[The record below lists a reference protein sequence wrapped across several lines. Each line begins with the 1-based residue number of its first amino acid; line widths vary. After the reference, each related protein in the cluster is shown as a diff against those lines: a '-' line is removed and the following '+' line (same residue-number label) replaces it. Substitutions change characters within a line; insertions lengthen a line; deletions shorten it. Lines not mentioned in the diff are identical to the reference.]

1 MFQDGAMSRLIIVSN
16 RLPFAF
22 ENRDGKISIRQ
33 SSGGLVSAIKSYIE
47 SNRNQLSYDGKIW
60 LGSMDADEKEWK
72 TATEQGAVPDDIS
85 LTPVFPDAA
94 AYSNFYN
101 GFSNSVLWPLF
112 HYFPS
117 LVEYKKEYFD
127 DYKRVNQL
135 FANAVRE
142 VYEAG
147 DVIWIHDYQLMMVP
161 DMLRRIL
168 PEATIGFF
176 LHIPFPSYEIFRL
189 LPTEWKKQLLQ
200 GVMGADLIGFHT
212 HEYGQHFIQSVKM
225 ILQVESQFNAVYYG
239 SRMVRIDQFPIG
251 IDYKKFRDACIDD
264 TVVGICTGIEEN
276 FYQQKIIFSVDRLDY
291 TKGISYRL
299 TGFEHF
305 LESHPEFKEK
315 IVFILNIVPS
325 RDTIPSYNEMKK
337 SIEVQVSTINGRF
350 STLQWQ
356 PIIYRYNHLEFEE
369 LCALY
374 QAAHVALIT
383 PLRDGMNLVAKE
395 YIASCI
401 DEGVLILSEL
411 TGAASELNEAVLVNP
426 TDTDE
431 VANAIYVALT
441 MPLIEQRS
449 RLSYMQ
455 RRIAEYDV
463 EKWIN
468 DFTGQLIITKKDQE
482 ALKVNILTE
491 KHIQNIIADF
501 KKARKRCI
509 LLDYD
514 GTLAPY
520 QKLPSLATP
529 SGELVE
535 LLKQLTQDPL
545 NEIVIISGRDVKTL
559 EKWLGT
565 LPLNMIA
572 EHGACVKNHGEEWKE
587 QVPINTEWKE
597 QVRPLMQLF
606 VDRCAG
612 SFIEE
617 KKSTLAWHYRN
628 TNQELGFMR
637 SRELRNALL
646 QLTANTALQVVDGN
660 KVLEVRMVGVDKGMA
675 AASMVAGFDPD
686 FILCIGDDV
695 TDEDMFRAM
704 RDKAYT
710 IKIGRA
716 NTSAEYTILSQKEVF
731 PFLKRFVEPVEKRNI
746 KYS

>member
-1 MFQDGAMSRLIIVSN
+1 MPRLIIVSN
-16 RLPFAF
+16 RLPFAV
-22 ENRDGKISIRQ
+22 ENQDGEITVRQ

-47 SNRNQLSYDGKIW
+47 RNKDYQQFTGRVWI
-60 LGSMDADEKEWK
+60 GSMDCTEEDWQ
-72 TATEQGAVPDDIS
+72 TAVNQGLLPEDLMVQPI
-85 LTPVFPDAA
+85 FPESATYA
-94 AYSNFYN
+94 NFYN

-117 LVEYKKEYFD
+117 LVEYKKEYFQ
-127 DYKRVNQL
+127 DYKRINQQ
-135 FANAVRE
+135 FADTIRQA
-142 VYEAG
+142 YQPG
-147 DVIWIHDYQLMMVP
+147 DVIWIHDYQLMMVS
-161 DMLRRIL
+161 DMLRRVL
-168 PEATIGFF
+168 PDATIGFF

-189 LPTEWKKQLLQ
+189 LPREWKQQILQ
-200 GVMGADLIGFHT
+200 GVMGADLVGFHT
-212 HEYGQHFIQSVKM
+212 HDYGQHFIHSVKM
-225 ILQVESQFNAVYYG
+225 ILQVDSQFNTVYYG
-239 SRMVRIDQFPIG
+239 NRMVRIDQFPIG
-251 IDYKKFRDACIDD
+251 IDYKKFRDACIDE
-264 TVVGICTGIEEN
+264 TVVGICTRIEEN
-276 FYQQKIIFSVDRLDY
+276 FYNQKIIFSVDRLDY

-299 TGFEHF
+299 SGFEHF
-305 LESHPEFKEK
+305 LENHSEFREK

-325 RDTIPSYNEMKK
+325 RDTIYSYNEMKK
-337 SIEVQVSTINGRF
+337 SIELQVSTINGRF

-374 QAAHVALIT
+374 QAADVALIT

-395 YIASCI
+395 FIASCI
-401 DEGVLILSEL
+401 DKGVLILSEL

-431 VANAIYVALT
+431 VANAIYSALM

-463 EKWIN
+463 QKWIN
-468 DFTGQLIITKKDQE
+468 DFMDQLIITKKDQE
-482 ALKVNILTE
+482 SLKVNILKE
-491 KHIQNIIADF
+491 NHIEQIVADF
-501 KKARKRCI
+501 NKAHKRCI

-520 QKLPSLATP
+520 QKLPSMAAP
-529 SGELVE
+529 SEDLIQ
-535 LLKQLTQDPL
+535 LLKQLTQNPS
-545 NEIVIISGRDVKTL
+545 NEIVIISGRDINTL
-559 EKWLGT
+559 EKWLGK

-572 EHGACVKNHGEEWKE
+572 EHGACAKYRGEDWKE
-587 QVPINTEWKE
+587 QVAINTEWKE
-597 QVRPLMQLF
+597 QIRPLMQLF

-675 AASMVAGFDPD
+675 AVNMISGFEPD
-686 FILCIGDDV
+686 FVLCIGDDV

-704 RDKAYT
+704 RDKGYT

-716 NTSAEYTILSQKEVF
+716 NTSAQYTILSQKDVF
-731 PFLKRFVEPVEKRNI
+731 PFLQRFVQPIEQKQVR
-746 KYS
+746 YS

>member
-1 MFQDGAMSRLIIVSN
+1 
-16 RLPFAF
+16 LPFAV
-22 ENRDGKISIRQ
+22 ENQDGEITVRQ

-47 SNRNQLSYDGKIW
+47 RNKDYQQFTGRVWI
-60 LGSMDADEKEWK
+60 GSMDCTEEDWQ
-72 TATEQGAVPDDIS
+72 TAVNQGLLPEDLMVQPI
-85 LTPVFPDAA
+85 FPESATYA
-94 AYSNFYN
+94 NFYN

-117 LVEYKKEYFD
+117 LVEYRKEYFK
-127 DYKRVNQL
+127 DYKRINQQ
-135 FANAVRE
+135 FADAIRQA
-142 VYEAG
+142 YEPG
-147 DVIWIHDYQLMMVP
+147 DVIWIHDYQLMMVS
-161 DMLRRIL
+161 DMLRRVL
-168 PEATIGFF
+168 PDATIGFF

-189 LPTEWKKQLLQ
+189 LPREWKQQILQ

-212 HEYGQHFIQSVKM
+212 HDYGQHFIQSVKM
-225 ILQVESQFNAVYYG
+225 ILQVDSQFNTVYYG
-239 SRMVRIDQFPIG
+239 NRMVRIDQFPIG
-251 IDYKKFRDACIDD
+251 IDYKKFRDACIDE
-264 TVVGICTGIEEN
+264 TVVGICTRIEEN
-276 FYQQKIIFSVDRLDY
+276 FYNQKIIFSVDRLDY

-299 TGFEHF
+299 NGFEHF
-305 LESHPEFKEK
+305 LENHPEFREK

-325 RDTIPSYNEMKK
+325 RDTIYSYNEMKK
-337 SIEVQVSTINGRF
+337 SIELQVSTINGRF

-374 QAAHVALIT
+374 QAADVALIT

-395 YIASCI
+395 FIASCI
-401 DEGVLILSEL
+401 DKGVLILSEL

-431 VANAIYVALT
+431 VANAIYSALM

-463 EKWIN
+463 QKWIN
-468 DFTGQLIITKKDQE
+468 DFMDQLIITKKDQE
-482 ALKVNILTE
+482 SLKVNILKE
-491 KHIQNIIADF
+491 NHIEQIVADF
-501 KKARKRCI
+501 NKANKRCI

-520 QKLPSLATP
+520 QKLPSMAAP
-529 SGELVE
+529 SEDLIQ
-535 LLKQLTQDPL
+535 LLKQLTQNPS
-545 NEIVIISGRDVKTL
+545 NEIVIISGRDINTL
-559 EKWLGT
+559 EKWLGK

-572 EHGACVKNHGEEWKE
+572 EHGACAKYRGEDWKE
-587 QVPINTEWKE
+587 QVAINTEWKE
-597 QVRPLMQLF
+597 QIRPLMQLF

-675 AASMVAGFDPD
+675 AVNMISGFEPD
-686 FILCIGDDV
+686 FVLCIGDDV

-704 RDKAYT
+704 RDKGYT
-710 IKIGRA
+710 VKIGRA
-716 NTSAEYTILSQKEVF
+716 NTSAQYTILSQKDVF
-731 PFLKRFVEPVEKRNI
+731 PFLQRFVQPVEQKNVR
-746 KYS
+746 YS

>member
-1 MFQDGAMSRLIIVSN
+1 
-16 RLPFAF
+16 
-22 ENRDGKISIRQ
+22 
-33 SSGGLVSAIKSYIE
+33 
-47 SNRNQLSYDGKIW
+47 
-60 LGSMDADEKEWK
+60 
-72 TATEQGAVPDDIS
+72 
-85 LTPVFPDAA
+85 
-94 AYSNFYN
+94 
-101 GFSNSVLWPLF
+101 
-112 HYFPS
+112 
-117 LVEYKKEYFD
+117 
-127 DYKRVNQL
+127 
-135 FANAVRE
+135 
-142 VYEAG
+142 
-147 DVIWIHDYQLMMVP
+147 VIWVHDYQLMMVS

-168 PEATIGFF
+168 PQATIGFF

-200 GVMGADLIGFHT
+200 GMMGADLIGFHT
-212 HEYGQHFIQSVKM
+212 HDYGQHFIHSVKM

-239 SRMVRIDQFPIG
+239 SRMVRVDQFPIG
-251 IDYKKFRDACIDD
+251 IDYKKFRDACIDE

-325 RDTIPSYNEMKK
+325 RDTITSYNDMKRE
-337 SIEVQVSTINGRF
+337 IEVQVSTINGRF

-374 QAAHVALIT
+374 QAADVALIT

-401 DEGVLILSEL
+401 DNGVLILSEL

-431 VANAIYVALT
+431 VANAIYFALT

-468 DFTGQLIITKKDQE
+468 DFMEQLIITKKDQE
-482 ALKVNILTE
+482 GLKVNILKDNHIE
-491 KHIQNIIADF
+491 KIIADF
-501 KKARKRCI
+501 NKATKRCI

-529 SGELVE
+529 SEELVQ
-535 LLKQLTQDPL
+535 LLKQLTDDRS

-572 EHGACVKNHGEEWKE
+572 EHGACVKYHGEEWKE

-675 AASMVAGFDPD
+675 AVSMITGFDPD
-686 FILCIGDDV
+686 FVLCIGDDV
-695 TDEDMFRAM
+695 TDEDMFRAL
-704 RDKAYT
+704 RDRAYT

-716 NTSAEYTILSQKEVF
+716 NTSAQYTILSQKEVF
-731 PFLKRFVEPVEKRNI
+731 PFLKRFVESIQQKKIR
-746 KYS
+746 SS

>member
-1 MFQDGAMSRLIIVSN
+1 MPRLIIVSN
-16 RLPFAF
+16 RLPFAV
-22 ENRDGKISIRQ
+22 ENQDGEITVRQ

-47 SNRNQLSYDGKIW
+47 RNKDYQQFTGRVWI
-60 LGSMDADEKEWK
+60 GSMDCTEEDWQ
-72 TATEQGAVPDDIS
+72 TAVNQGLLPEDLMVQPI
-85 LTPVFPDAA
+85 FPESATYA
-94 AYSNFYN
+94 NFYN

-117 LVEYKKEYFD
+117 LVEYRKEYFK
-127 DYKRVNQL
+127 DYKRINQQ
-135 FANAVRE
+135 FADAIRQA
-142 VYEAG
+142 YEPG
-147 DVIWIHDYQLMMVP
+147 DVIWIHDYQLMMVS
-161 DMLRRIL
+161 DMLRRVL
-168 PEATIGFF
+168 PDATIGFF

-189 LPTEWKKQLLQ
+189 LPREWKQQILQ

-212 HEYGQHFIQSVKM
+212 HDYGQHFIQSVKM
-225 ILQVESQFNAVYYG
+225 ILQVDSQFNTVYYG
-239 SRMVRIDQFPIG
+239 NRMVRIDQFPIG
-251 IDYKKFRDACIDD
+251 IDYKKFRDACIDE
-264 TVVGICTGIEEN
+264 TVVGICTRIEEN
-276 FYQQKIIFSVDRLDY
+276 FYNQKIIFSVDRLDY

-299 TGFEHF
+299 SGFEHF
-305 LESHPEFKEK
+305 LENHPEFREK

-325 RDTIPSYNEMKK
+325 RDTIYSYNEMKK
-337 SIEVQVSTINGRF
+337 SIELQVSTINGRF

-374 QAAHVALIT
+374 QAADVALIT

-395 YIASCI
+395 FIASCI
-401 DEGVLILSEL
+401 DKGVLILSEL

-431 VANAIYVALT
+431 VANAIYSALM

-463 EKWIN
+463 QKWIN
-468 DFTGQLIITKKDQE
+468 DFMDQLIITKKDQE
-482 ALKVNILTE
+482 SLKVNILKE
-491 KHIQNIIADF
+491 NHIEQIVADF
-501 KKARKRCI
+501 NKANKRCI

-520 QKLPSLATP
+520 QKLPSMAAP
-529 SGELVE
+529 SEDLIQ
-535 LLKQLTQDPL
+535 LLKQLTQNPS
-545 NEIVIISGRDVKTL
+545 NEIVIISGRDINTL
-559 EKWLGT
+559 EKWLGK

-572 EHGACVKNHGEEWKE
+572 EHGACAKYRGEDWKE
-587 QVPINTEWKE
+587 QVAINTEWKE
-597 QVRPLMQLF
+597 QIRPLMQLF

-675 AASMVAGFDPD
+675 AVNMISGFEPD
-686 FILCIGDDV
+686 FVLCIGDDV

-704 RDKAYT
+704 RDKGYT
-710 IKIGRA
+710 VKIGRA
-716 NTSAEYTILSQKEVF
+716 NTSAQYTILSQKDVF
-731 PFLKRFVEPVEKRNI
+731 PFLQRFVQPVEQKNVR
-746 KYS
+746 YS

>member
-1 MFQDGAMSRLIIVSN
+1 MSRLIIISN
-16 RLPFAF
+16 RLPFAV
-22 ENRDGKISIRQ
+22 ERQNDRIIVRQ

-47 SNRNQLSYDGKIW
+47 RNQEQQRYTGKMW
-60 LGSMDADEKEWK
+60 LGSMDGSEQDWIAAKEN
-72 TATEQGAVPDDIS
+72 GLLPDDFLMKAI
-85 LTPVFPDAA
+85 FPDNLT
-94 AYSNFYN
+94 YHNFYN
-101 GFSNSVLWPLF
+101 GFSNSALWPLF

-117 LVEYKKEYFD
+117 LVEFKKEYFD
-127 DYKRVNQL
+127 AYKKINQL
-135 FANAVRE
+135 FAE
-142 VYEAG
+142 SILEIYQPG
-147 DVIWIHDYQLMMVP
+147 DVVWIHDYQLMMVP
-161 DMLRRIL
+161 DMLRRVL
-168 PEATIGFF
+168 PDATIGFF

-189 LPTEWKKQLLQ
+189 LPTEWKKQVMQ

-212 HEYGQHFIQSVKM
+212 HDYVQHFIQSAKM
-225 ILQVESQFNAVYYG
+225 ILQVESQFNTVYYG
-239 SRMVRIDQFPIG
+239 NRMVRIDQFPIG
-251 IDYKKFRDACIDD
+251 IDYKKFREACIDE

-276 FYQQKIIFSVDRLDY
+276 FFDQKIIFSVDRLDY

-299 TGFEHF
+299 SGFEQF
-305 LESHPEFKEK
+305 LEQHPEFKER

-325 RDTIPSYNEMKK
+325 RDTITSYNDMKK
-337 SIEVQVSTINGRF
+337 AIEVQISTINGRF
-350 STLQWQ
+350 STLHWQ

-374 QAAHVALIT
+374 QAADIALIT

-401 DEGVLILSEL
+401 DKGVLILSEL

-426 TDTDE
+426 TDTNE
-431 VANAIYVALT
+431 VANAIYYALT

-468 DFTGQLIITKKDQE
+468 DFMEQLLITKKDQE
-482 ALKVNILTE
+482 TLKVNVLKE
-491 KHIQNIIADF
+491 NHIQKIVADF
-501 KKARKRCI
+501 NKANKRCI

-520 QKLPSLATP
+520 QKLPSMATP
-529 SGELVE
+529 SEELME
-535 LLKQLTQDPL
+535 LLKQLTKAAS
-545 NEIVIISGRDVKTL
+545 NEIVIISGRDVNTL
-559 EKWLGT
+559 EKWLGK

-572 EHGACVKNHGEEWKE
+572 EHGACVKYRDEEWKE
-587 QVPINTEWKE
+587 LVSINTEWKE

-628 TNQELGFMR
+628 TNQELGFVR

-675 AASMVAGFDPD
+675 AISMISGFDPD
-686 FILCIGDDV
+686 FILCIGDDA
-695 TDEDMFRAM
+695 TDEDMFRVM

-716 NTSAEYTILSQKEVF
+716 NTSAQYTILSQKEVF
-731 PFLKRFVEPVEKRNI
+731 PFLTRFVETIEEKKF